1 MKKKIHKKKK
11 ILSFA
16 GTDPTWL
23 TCTQSGK
30 PSGQD
35 GAKIKE
41 QKKTKEKKKKRS
53 RRKGV
58 CNWLD

>member
-1 MKKKIHKKKK
+1 MKKKF
-11 ILSFA
+11 LSFSGA
-16 GTDPTWL
+16 DPTWL

-30 PSGQD
+30 PSRQD
-35 GAKIKE
+35 GAKNKE
-41 QKKTKEKKKKRS
+41 QKKTKEKKKRS